1 MADTPMLNKL
11 LEYIAENDPQRIVI
25 SPRDYVE
32 LRGEVLLSLGAMA
45 HTQNVLP
52 PPDGATGFAGY
63 LYGVP
68 LYIGAE
74 DKLIKAAQ
82 KALNE
87 EDQDGADGS
96 SDR

>member
-1 MADTPMLNKL
+1 MAETPMLNKL
-11 LEYIAENDPQRIVI
+11 LEYIAETNPKRIVI
-25 SPRDYVE
+25 TPRQYVE
-32 LRGEVLLSLGAMA
+32 LRGEVMVSLGAMF
-45 HTQNVLP
+45 HTEQILP
-52 PPDGATGFAGY
+52 PPDGTTGFAGY

-87 EDQDGADGS
+87 ETDGSDSS

>member
-11 LEYIAENDPQRIVI
+11 LEHIAETNPRRLSI
-25 SPRDYVE
+25 SAHEYVQ
-32 LRGEVLLSLGAMA
+32 LRTEVMVHLSSFNLHEQSIM
-45 HTQNVLP
+45 P

-63 LYGVP
+63 LYGIP
-68 LYIGAE
+68 LYIERE

-82 KALNE
+82 KALE
-87 EDQDGADGS
+87 ENDGTDRS